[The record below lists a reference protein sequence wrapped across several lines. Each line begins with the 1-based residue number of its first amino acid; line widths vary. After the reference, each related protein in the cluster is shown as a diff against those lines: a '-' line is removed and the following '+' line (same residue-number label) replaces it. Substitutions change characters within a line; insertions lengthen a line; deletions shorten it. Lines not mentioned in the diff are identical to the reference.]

1 MAETKEI
8 VKVDKQFTR
17 ANVDAATFNRDKRT
31 IEVTFATETPVRTY
45 DWEVGTF
52 KEVLSCDPAHV
63 DLTRMKA
70 SAPVLDNHMKYGEV
84 RKLVVG
90 VVEDA
95 WIAEGVCRARI
106 RFSKSKD
113 DEELMDKVA
122 DGIITGISAGYDV
135 YAYELTRATLEG
147 ELPVYKAVNWQP
159 TEISFVPVQA
169 DINSRTRSE
178 DNAPHEATVQDTT
191 PVPVAENT
199 NSNTDNK
206 NNSNNN
212 TNKMAEELTTPP
224 TQTPVVPV
232 VPAAAPVAPEGLD
245 QARSAAVAEER
256 QRISVI
262 RSVTRSLKLPEEFA
276 ETLINDNSV
285 DVNVAR
291 ERAFAEWEKGNPVN
305 PNPQLNQPNKSDKTR
320 AAMANALTLR
330 MYPTIS
336 KDMGEDNVRA
346 ASEFRGM
353 NLLRMAEA
361 SLEEVGVKTR
371 GMNPKT
377 IAQLAL
383 GEKVRGLHHTT
394 DFPLLL
400 GDTVH
405 RTLLAQYT
413 LQERTFQ
420 AWARRTSLNDFRPI
434 TRARLSTILGNLE
447 EVKEGQEYKYGTL
460 TESGETYQLAKYG
473 KIIGITWEA
482 IVNDDLD
489 AFSRIPQGFAAL
501 AAIKQTELVYN
512 TILSAGF
519 ANMGDGNALFSA
531 AHKNFTGTAANQT
544 TGGTALTEAALDVAY
559 QLFMAQTNEAGQF
572 INVKPK
578 YIVVGPKNAS
588 TAMKLTSAN
597 FTPNTQM
604 GQALAQSLGLQV
616 IVDANIS
623 GWTWFLMADPNQID
637 TVEYAFLDGE
647 EELFI
652 DQRDG
657 FNIDGI
663 EIKARM
669 VFAAKAID
677 WRGMYRNNGAQ
688 PA

>member
-1 MAETKEI
+1 MAEAKEI

-17 ANVDAATFNRDKRT
+17 AKVDVSTFNRDKRT
-31 IEVTFATETPVRTY
+31 VEVTFATETPVRSY

-52 KEVLSCDPAHV
+52 KEVLSCDPTHV
-63 DLTRMKA
+63 DLTRMK
-70 SAPVLDNHMKYGEV
+70 SGAPVLDNHMRYGEV

-95 WIAEGVCRARI
+95 WIAGSECRARL
-106 RFSKSKD
+106 RFSSSEAD
-113 DEELMDKVA
+113 TELMEKVA
-122 DGIITGISAGYDV
+122 EGIITGVSAGYDV
-135 YAYELTRATLEG
+135 YAYELTRASVDG
-147 ELPVYKAVNWQP
+147 ELPTYKAVNWQP

-178 DNAPHEATVQDTT
+178 DTTAHEATVQDVT
-191 PVPVAENT
+191 PAAEAPVQ
-199 NSNTDNK
+199 NTDPNPNK
-206 NNSNNN
+206 ENNSNS
-212 TNKMAEELTTPP
+212 NKNEMAEEVNTPAAKPAPAPATPP
-224 TQTPVVPV
+224 
-232 VPAAAPVAPEGLD
+232 ANPEGMD
-245 QARSAAVAEER
+245 QARSAARAEER
-256 QRISVI
+256 QRIETI
-262 RSVTRSLKLPEEFA
+262 RSVTRSLKLPEDFA
-276 ETLINDNSV
+276 NTLINDDTV

-291 ERAFAEWEKGNPVN
+291 ERAFAEYEKLQPVN
-305 PNPQLNQPNKSDKTR
+305 PLPNASQHPNTSDKTR

-330 MYPTIS
+330 MYPS
-336 KDMGEDNVRA
+336 VAKEMGEENVRA

-353 NLLRMAEA
+353 SLLRMAEA
-361 SLEEVGVKTR
+361 SLEEAGVKTR

-400 GDTVH
+400 GDTVQ
-405 RTLLAQYT
+405 RTLLAQYA

-501 AAIKQTELVYN
+501 AAIKQTQLVYN

-531 AHKNFTGTAANQT
+531 AHKNFTGTAGNQT
-544 TGGTALTEAALDVAY
+544 TGGTALSETSLDAAY

-578 YIVVGPKNAS
+578 YLVVGPKNAS
-588 TAMKLTSAN
+588 AAMKLTSAN

-616 IVDANIS
+616 IVDANIT
-623 GWTWFLMADPNQID
+623 GWTWFLIADPNQID

-647 EELFI
+647 EELFM
-652 DQRDG
+652 DQREG

-677 WRGMYRNNGAQ
+677 WRGIYRNNGAA